1 MFGAVS
7 FFLLAAAVITA
18 MVVTSPAVVAVRV
31 QDSTMV
37 RHSMLIRA
45 MEIATSRGVDSAF
58 VSRLVT
64 DPSTTFNDE
73 LVKINVTNFAT
84 KPNYA
89 HNYDA
94 ASVRRVRAFLVEHD
108 SLLSLCER
116 MYDVPKEVVASIIWI
131 ETKYG
136 KVLGRYH
143 LPSVYLSVILANE
156 PQYVQRNVDVVMTA
170 QAADSSQ
177 IDSIRLIIASKA
189 ARKVSWAI
197 EQLKAMHAL
206 DSAQQLDVSAL
217 RGSWAG
223 AFGLPQFLPSSYRQW
238 ARDGD
243 GDGKVDLFTV
253 ADAAHSVANYL
264 RSNGWSSTL
273 QGQRA
278 AIHHYNNSDAYVD
291 AVLTLSRKVR

>member
-1 MFGAVS
+1 MRYRRTIMFGAVS

-177 IDSIRLIIASKA
+177 SDSIRSIIASKA

-206 DSAQQLDVSAL
+206 DSVTS
-217 RGSWAG
+217 R
-223 AFGLPQFLPSSYRQW
+223 PC
-238 ARDGD
+238 
-243 GDGKVDLFTV
+243 
-253 ADAAHSVANYL
+253 AAHGPV
-264 RSNGWSSTL
+264 RSGCRSSCHRPIGSGRATAMATARPTCSRWPMPHIVWPTIYGPTD
-273 QGQRA
+273 GQAPCRGNA
-278 AIHHYNNSDAYVD
+278 RPSIITTTATRTS
-291 AVLTLSRKVR
+291 TPC